1 MYVRENIHFLETG
14 FRAFVRVS
22 EDFVLTPTPIRI
34 TVRLDGVRG
43 WAIIGWED
51 SWSPVAPGSCFLA
64 QGVLPSMGFCSIMGL
79 SRVQISSNLGRNVER
94 NQGAGT
100 LALHPP
106 LAVQFSAAC
115 LSWLSCSSPFIK
127 LGIILP
133 ILAGSHSLSV
143 PRLAQ

>member
-1 MYVRENIHFLETG
+1 
-14 FRAFVRVS
+14 
-22 EDFVLTPTPIRI
+22 
-34 TVRLDGVRG
+34 
-43 WAIIGWED
+43 
-51 SWSPVAPGSCFLA
+51 
-64 QGVLPSMGFCSIMGL
+64 MGFCSIMGL

-106 LAVQFSAAC
+106 LAVQFLATC

-143 PRLAQ
+143 PHLAQ